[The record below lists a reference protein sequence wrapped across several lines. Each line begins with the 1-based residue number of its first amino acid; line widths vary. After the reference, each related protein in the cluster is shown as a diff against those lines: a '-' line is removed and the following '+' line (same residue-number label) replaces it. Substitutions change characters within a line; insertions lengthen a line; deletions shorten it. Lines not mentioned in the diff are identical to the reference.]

1 MMFDSRHESYQENL
15 DTAQKIGDVVGKGSE
30 MKLQIDKHNKII
42 ESIAQNINVIGKKG
56 IFGTSREDKFNLQN
70 DSGYVASFLGVLGF
84 NSLKLPNAT
93 QAFAEINL
101 EQLVMEK
108 PDNMFIAH

>member
-42 ESIAQNINVIGKKG
+42 ESNCANINVKAKRD
-56 IFGTSREDKFNLQN
+56 FRYLSRRQIQFTK
-70 DSGYVASFLGVLGF
+70 
-84 NSLKLPNAT
+84 
-93 QAFAEINL
+93 
-101 EQLVMEK
+101 
-108 PDNMFIAH
+108 